1 MTKVIWGSDEN
12 KKCTPIIRGAVK
24 CGNNEFVIPLLN
36 FAGKDIQISEETIN
50 DFLHRVNMDKPN
62 VVAGGADSV
71 KWEMKAQRVI
81 VDVNRVIGRVKL
93 AWLKDDIV
101 YAVILLTDRPE
112 AIEYA
117 NMLEEATD
125 DINVFVPYIC
135 RFPAIFDETVRV
147 DRILPI
153 VCLNKIVLNQSVEN
167 EESSMVVTSEQL
179 EPAVDK
185 IVTPAVMRSIVV
197 NNSVLNNESI
207 ILRGIIPTE
216 NGDALLVR
224 IPELNNRHVFIGCV
238 RYEVLYFDVEGRA
251 VLATKSKL
259 FNQHKAQ
266 ASATQPYRLAYS
278 EDKVMI
284 WFVNGNDTLNS
295 ALPEKTFKPVTLI
308 EMFGGKLYIN
318 AGAHSW
324 FRLPSCCEF
333 KKDDVI
339 TVNGTRVYLVEGYEC
354 SGFTALEAEHENL
367 GEAYEIAELFG
378 EERNLITVK
387 RTDVDRVEITVS
399 QPLVAKTKQLIGAG
413 NVS

>member
-12 KKCTPIIRGAVK
+12 KKSNPIIRGAK
-24 CGNNEFVIPLLN
+24 KGGNNEFVIPLMKIEV
-36 FAGKDIQISEETIN
+36 AGIQIDAATVSRFIRSLC
-50 DFLHRVNMDKPN
+50 D
-62 VVAGGADSV
+62 GADVVVGGDNSV
-71 KWEMKAQRVI
+71 KWSPESQRAEI
-81 VDVNRVIGRVKL
+81 DTHRIIGRTTH
-93 AWLKDDIV
+93 AWLEDSVI
-101 YAVILLTDRPE
+101 YAVILLNDRSK
-112 AIEYA
+112 ATEYA
-117 NMLEEATD
+117 DMLEKATD
-125 DINVFVPYIC
+125 DIYVFVPYIC
-135 RFPAIFDETVRV
+135 RFPSYLDENVYV
-147 DRILPI
+147 DQMLPI
-153 VCLNKIVLNQSVEN
+153 VCLNKIVFNQSVEN
-167 EESSMVVTSEQL
+167 EDRYVTVTADQL
-179 EPAVDK
+179 EPTADK
-185 IVTPAVMRSIVV
+185 IVTPAVMRSIVAS
-197 NNSVLNNESI
+197 NATLNNESI

-224 IPELNNRHVFIGCV
+224 IPELNNRRVFIGCV
-238 RYEVLYFDVEGRA
+238 RYEVLYFDAEGRA

-295 ALPEKTFKPVTLI
+295 ALPKKTFKPVTLI
-308 EMFGGKLYIN
+308 EMFGGKPYIN

-399 QPLVAKTKQLIGAG
+399 QPLVAKTK
-413 NVS
+413 